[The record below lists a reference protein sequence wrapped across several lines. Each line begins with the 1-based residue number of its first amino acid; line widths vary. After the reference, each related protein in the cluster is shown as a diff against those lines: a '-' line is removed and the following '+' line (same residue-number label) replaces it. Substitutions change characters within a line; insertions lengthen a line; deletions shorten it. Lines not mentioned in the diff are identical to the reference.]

1 MKKQPKITIITATY
15 NLLKAKRKEM
25 FAQNVESVQKQTY
38 KNIEHIVIDG
48 ASTDGT
54 VEMLEEYQKQGLIK
68 YYSEPDKGIYDA
80 MNKGIKKAKGKYV
93 VCLNSDDYY
102 CNDRA
107 VELLVEKAERE
118 NADACCASA
127 RIIDEKDGTFLAH
140 FPSEEHYNL
149 IFGSMANHQTY
160 IIKTDVMKE
169 LGFYDLEYKISADT
183 AFLLKMLQA
192 GKKVCSIEPEI
203 VSFRTGGASSN
214 TDAVASDVRKALFKN
229 YGQYHGLTKQDCI
242 NLYGDTFCDI
252 PLNEAIELGIKLE
265 NPMWVKEFF
274 TCLYAHRNPFYDAR
288 TTANIK
294 YKLFGFISFLKIKKG
309 IKKTKIYF
317 LGMPLFRMSC
327 DEQKT
332 VVSLVGIPVVKIKN
346 SPKLKKYYIFGLP
359 ILKKVMK
366 ISRETMW
373 RTPE

>member
-1 MKKQPKITIITATY
+1 MKKQPKITIITVTY

-25 FAQNVESVQKQTY
+25 FAQNVKSVQKQTY

-127 RIIDEKDGTFLAH
+127 RIIDEKDGTLLAC
-140 FPSEEHYNL
+140 FPSEENDNL

-214 TDAVASDVRKALFKN
+214 ADAVASDVKKALFEN
-229 YGQYHGLTKQDCI
+229 YGKYHGLTKTDCEH
-242 NLYGDTFCDI
+242 LYGCDFCSL
-252 PLNEAIELGIKLE
+252 PLNEAIMLGAKLE
-265 NPMWVKEFF
+265 RQEWITKYY
-274 TCLYAHRNPFYDAR
+274 TRLLGHYLPFYDKE

-294 YKLFGFISFLKIKKG
+294 YKLFGIIPLLRIKKNSRQN
-309 IKKTKIYF
+309 KIYF

-346 SPKLKKYYIFGLP
+346 SPKLKKYYIFGLL

-366 ISRETMW
+366 ISRDAMW